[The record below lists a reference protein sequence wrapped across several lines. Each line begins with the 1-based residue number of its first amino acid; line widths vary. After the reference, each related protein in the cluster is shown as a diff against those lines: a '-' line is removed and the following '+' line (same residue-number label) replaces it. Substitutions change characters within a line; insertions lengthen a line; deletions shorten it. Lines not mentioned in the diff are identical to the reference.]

1 MGARF
6 PGRILPYILLAPSVI
21 IVAVFLVIPSV
32 QSLYLSFFRTSPFG
46 DRLIYTRFDNF
57 IRLFE
62 SPDYIDSLLR
72 TLFFSGFIIVVGIS
86 LSLLLAVLANQKIS
100 GVGLYRTALIWPYTF
115 SPAVAGTIWALLWDP
130 ATGAMPYFWSLF
142 GGGRINWMLD
152 GTLAL
157 IVVSAAA
164 TWKMLGYNIMI
175 FLAGLQS
182 VPRDVMEASE
192 LDGAGAFRR
201 FFQVVFPFITP
212 SLFFLVI
219 MNSLYAFFDTFGLI
233 DIMTHGGPG
242 GATEV
247 LVYKLYRNGFISLR
261 TGYASAQSIILFVFV
276 ALFTVLQFRIGSR
289 RVFYQ

>member
-6 PGRILPYILLAPSVI
+6 PGKWLPYILLAPSVI
-21 IVAVFLVIPSV
+21 IVTIFLVIPSV

-46 DRLIYTRFDNF
+46 DRLIFTRLGNF

-62 SPDYIDSLLR
+62 SHDYINSLAR
-72 TLFFSGFIIVVGIS
+72 TLIFSGFIIVVGLA

-100 GVGLYRTALIWPYTF
+100 GIGIYRTVLIWPYTF

-130 ATGAMPYFWSLF
+130 ATGAMPYFWTLF
-142 GGGRINWMLD
+142 GGNRINWMLD

-164 TWKMLGYNIMI
+164 TWKMFGYNVMI

-182 VPRDVMEASE
+182 VPKDVMEASE
-192 LDGAGAFRR
+192 LDGAGVFRR
-201 FFQVVFPFITP
+201 FFQVIFPFLTP
-212 SLFFLVI
+212 SLFFLIV

-233 DIMTHGGPG
+233 DIMTRGGPG
-242 GATEV
+242 GATEI
-247 LVYKLYRNGFISLR
+247 LVYKLYRDGFISLR

-276 ALFTVLQFRIGSR
+276 SIFTIIQFRIGQR